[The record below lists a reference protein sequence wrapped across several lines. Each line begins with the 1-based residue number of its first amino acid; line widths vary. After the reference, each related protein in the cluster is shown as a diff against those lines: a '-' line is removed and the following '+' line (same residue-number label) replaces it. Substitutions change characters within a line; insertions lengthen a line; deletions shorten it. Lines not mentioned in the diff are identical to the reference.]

1 MIHNGD
7 KRPET
12 DGAMIFDGWGF
23 IPRTRQKSGAD
34 QVKEVAAPA
43 IPSVNP

>member
-1 MIHNGD
+1 MIQNGD

-23 IPRTRQKSGAD
+23 VPRTGQKPGVD
-34 QVKEVAAPA
+34 QVKEAAAPA
-43 IPSVNP
+43 IASVNP